1 MVKEIYG
8 KKIGMTQVFDKDGN
22 VHGVSLVEIEPVC
35 ILEKTLQSGQAMV
48 RIGCFRV
55 PDSKLAKVKKP
66 QKGYFDKVG
75 AACYRMI
82 REVPLE
88 KGADLS
94 FLSGET
100 KSAAGETKPAAG
112 EAAPAEAKP
121 ADSVETKPSRE
132 LGVEVFKEGDIVDVR
147 GRTKGRGFTGGMKR
161 HNWHGGPSGHGSMT
175 HRRIGSNGSNTDPG
189 RVVRGHRMPGHYGN
203 AFRTI
208 KNLRVLKVDPDKQL
222 LFIGGAIPG
231 HRGSVVKVKKV

>member
-35 ILEKTLQSGQAMV
+35 ILEKMLQGGQAMV

-55 PDSKLAKVKKP
+55 SDSKLAKVKKP

-75 AACYRMI
+75 AACYRLI

-88 KGADLS
+88 KDADLS
-94 FLSGET
+94 FLSGE
-100 KSAAGETKPAAG
+100 
-112 EAAPAEAKP
+112 AKP
-121 ADSVETKPSRE
+121 ADTGEAVPAEAAKPSRE
-132 LGVEVFKEGDIVDVR
+132 VGVEAFKEGDIVDVR

-208 KNLRVLKVDPDKQL
+208 KNLKVLKVDLDKQL

>member
-1 MVKEIYG
+1 
-8 KKIGMTQVFDKDGN
+8 
-22 VHGVSLVEIEPVC
+22 
-35 ILEKTLQSGQAMV
+35 MV

-55 PDSKLAKVKKP
+55 SDSKLAKVKKP

-75 AACYRMI
+75 AACYRLI

-88 KGADLS
+88 KDADLS
-94 FLSGET
+94 FLSGE
-100 KSAAGETKPAAG
+100 
-112 EAAPAEAKP
+112 AKP
-121 ADSVETKPSRE
+121 ADTGEAVPAEAAKPSRE
-132 LGVEVFKEGDIVDVR
+132 VGVEAFKEGDIVDVR

-208 KNLRVLKVDPDKQL
+208 KNLKVLKVDLDKQL